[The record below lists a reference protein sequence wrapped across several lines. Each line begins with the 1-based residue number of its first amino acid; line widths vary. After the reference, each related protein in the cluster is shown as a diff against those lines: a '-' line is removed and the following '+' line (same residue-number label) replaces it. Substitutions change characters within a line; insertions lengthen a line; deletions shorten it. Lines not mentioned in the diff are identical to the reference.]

1 MHIEMYITPPRRR
14 VENPRRDRACLA
26 HLLIRAI
33 QPKDKPKHLGSVAL
47 PVQAESVSPT
57 LEKCRQRLAG
67 ICDDPEQLSK
77 FLAQIEARLSREV
90 LATAQARE
98 ARQRELDRKDDSR
111 DQRCVMAAT
120 GNR

>member
-33 QPKDKPKHLGSVAL
+33 LDGKPKHLASVSSL
-47 PVQAESVSPT
+47 VQAESVSPI

-90 LATAQARE
+90 LATAKARE
-98 ARQRELDRKDDSR
+98 ARQRELDQEDGGR
-111 DQRCVMAAT
+111 
-120 GNR
+120 